1 MNELSRHVRT
11 DINTEWP
18 LWKNRRIKMLFK
30 KDKNLVYETEI
41 KKKHKTKKHQYI
53 DDIGHIS
60 VHVRNVMAKK
70 NPENIN

>member
-1 MNELSRHVRT
+1 M
-11 DINTEWP
+11 
-18 LWKNRRIKMLFK
+18 
-30 KDKNLVYETEI
+30 YETEI

-70 NPENIN
+70 NPENINWILETMHARCWIKIEMNIFSY